1 MFGAASLATGISNL
15 NFMCPG
21 SREGCV
27 LVKGLEHS
35 GYKKKNDVPHE
46 EQASWPDLELVPCEL
61 SYWESVPWLVN

>member
-1 MFGAASLATGISNL
+1 M
-15 NFMCPG
+15 
-21 SREGCV
+21 

-61 SYWESVPWLVN
+61 GYWESVPWLVN